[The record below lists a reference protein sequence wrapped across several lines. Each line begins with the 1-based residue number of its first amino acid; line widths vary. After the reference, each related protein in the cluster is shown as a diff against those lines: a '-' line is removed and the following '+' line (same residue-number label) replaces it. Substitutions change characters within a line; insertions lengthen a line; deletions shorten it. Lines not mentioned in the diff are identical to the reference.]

1 MTTQSRI
8 VLAAASLALI
18 LVYLFPIW
26 KISLDAPQYPE
37 GLGMYIWINTV
48 TGENK
53 HDLQNINGLNHYIG
67 MKTIE
72 PDSIPELKIMPWFIG
87 FMIVFGLVGA
97 ASGKRYLM
105 WSWIVVFAVAAVV
118 GLVDFYLWEYDYGHN
133 LNAETAIIKIPGM
146 NYQPPLI
153 GSKKLLN
160 FTASS
165 WPALGGWITFI
176 SLGAVLVTALRNRR
190 GTGPA
195 AASVTP
201 DSKMAAAL
209 VAGLIGGS
217 VALTGL
223 TGCAPGPTPIR
234 YGEDQCDFCR
244 MTILDERYGAELVNS
259 NGKIYRFDSI
269 ECLASH
275 VETGD
280 IDEEHVHSLWVADF
294 GMPGTLV
301 ELQEAT
307 ILHSQNIA
315 SPMGMNL
322 AAFGPLMDHDK
333 AVNAFGGTTLGW
345 EEVLSLVSSRGGMHP
360 ASITR

>member
-18 LVYLFPIW
+18 LVYIFPIW

-37 GLGMYIWINTV
+37 GLGLYIWIDAI
-48 TGENK
+48 TGENE

-67 MKTIE
+67 MKTIV

-87 FMIVFGLVGA
+87 FMIVFGLAGA
-97 ASGKRYLM
+97 ASGKRFMM
-105 WSWIVVFAVAAVV
+105 WSWIAIFMVGAVV

-133 LNAETAIIKIPGM
+133 LDAETAIIKIPGM

-176 SLGAVLVTALRNRR
+176 SLGSVLVAAVRNRR
-190 GTGPA
+190 KTGPA
-195 AASVTP
+195 ATS
-201 DSKMAAAL
+201 DSPNPKMAAAL
-209 VAGLIGGS
+209 VAGLIGTS
-217 VALTGL
+217 VALS
-223 TGCAPGPTPIR
+223 GCTPGPSPIR

-244 MTILDERYGAELVNS
+244 MTILDERYGAELVGAK
-259 NGKIYRFDSI
+259 GKVYRFDSI

-275 VETGD
+275 VGTPEFD
-280 IDEEHVHSLWVADF
+280 QQHVHSLWVADF
-294 GMPGTLV
+294 ASPGSLV
-301 ELQEAT
+301 EIKDAT
-307 ILHSQNIA
+307 ILHSDNIA

-322 AAFGPLMDHDK
+322 AAFGPIMDNEK
-333 AVNAFGGTTLGW
+333 AINAFGGKTMGW
-345 EEVLSLVSSRGGMHP
+345 EEVVRLVSSHGGMHP
-360 ASITR
+360 ASMTR